1 MIFVLRFKGASQ
13 KDRNTD
19 LIAASYCIAYIF
31 SMLLNSYVHVV

>member
-13 KDRNTD
+13 KDRNAD
-19 LIAASYCIAYIF
+19 LIAASYLFAYIF